1 LHLGSQLQIA
11 KQFNVPARQSCIPNG
26 IFEFKGAIG
35 DNLSAVTWRQ
45 RILGKGGLSCGLPNY
60 WEGHKMNIAN
70 QDWIAI
76 LINWFPM
83 LLIFGVWV
91 FFLRRMQSGKGLYGN
106 QRRIAD
112 ALERIADALEKR
124 R

>member
-1 LHLGSQLQIA
+1 MAGPCQ
-11 KQFNVPARQSCIPNG
+11 PPNSRLIIG
-26 IFEFKGAIG
+26 DWLKGA
-35 DNLSAVTWRQ
+35 Q
-45 RILGKGGLSCGLPNY
+45 
-60 WEGHKMNIAN
+60 KMNFAN
-70 QDWIAI
+70 VDWSGI

-91 FFLRRMQSGKGLYGN
+91 FFLRQMQGGRGIYSN

-112 ALERIADALEKR
+112 ALERIATALEQR

>member
-1 LHLGSQLQIA
+1 MNA
-11 KQFNVPARQSCIPNG
+11 ANV
-26 IFEFKGAIG
+26 
-35 DNLSAVTWRQ
+35 
-45 RILGKGGLSCGLPNY
+45 
-60 WEGHKMNIAN
+60 
-70 QDWIAI
+70 DWSGI

-91 FFLRRMQSGKGLYGN
+91 FFLRQMQGGRGIYSN

-112 ALERIADALEKR
+112 ALERIATALEQR

>member
-1 LHLGSQLQIA
+1 
-11 KQFNVPARQSCIPNG
+11 
-26 IFEFKGAIG
+26 
-35 DNLSAVTWRQ
+35 
-45 RILGKGGLSCGLPNY
+45 
-60 WEGHKMNIAN
+60 MNIAN